1 MKYLTVNKPEG
12 SKEYD
17 WADLTGDNVKVG
29 TPPPNKEFGL
39 VVLCNKTSGKR

>member
-12 SKEYD
+12 SKVYD

-29 TPPPNKEFGL
+29 GISL
-39 VVLCNKTSGKR
+39 

>member
-29 TPPPNKEFGL
+29 GGI
-39 VVLCNKTSGKR
+39 SI

>member
-1 MKYLTVNKPEG
+1 MKNLTVNKPEG

-17 WADLTGDNVKVG
+17 WVDLTGNNVKLG